1 MAQQLTHA
9 FISKPLTPGR
19 YFDTTKGLHLFVKV
33 NGRKYW
39 IFRFTMAG
47 KRHDLG
53 LGPYPE
59 VALAGAREEALRL
72 RQAIRRGENPLAKT
86 QVEAAPSKP
95 TFSVFS
101 SEFIQTHAAQWQ
113 NAKHIDQWHS
123 TLRDYAF
130 PVIGEIPVDQVA
142 TEHILR
148 ILTPIWSEKT
158 ETASRLRGRIE
169 RVLGAATAQQLRSGL
184 NPAQW
189 RGHLEYTLPAPK
201 RVKRVKHHAAL
212 PYRMVHEVICALQEK
227 DCTSAL
233 ALEFLILTAART
245 GEVRFAKWSE
255 IQDNLW
261 VVPAGR
267 MKAKREHRVPLTTR
281 CLEILAIARSVLGSA
296 EYIFHRDSRP
306 LSNVAMANLL
316 EGIAPGNTVHGFR
329 STFRDWVA
337 EETEHPSDV
346 AEMALA
352 HKIENPVEASYRRGD
367 LLNRRRRLMD
377 DWANYCGNAPTQ
389 NVLSIDRRAA

>member
-9 FISKPLTPGR
+9 FISKALTPGR
-19 YFDTTKGLHLFVKV
+19 YFDTTKGLHLLVKD

-39 IFRFTMAG
+39 ICRFTWAHE
-47 KRHDLG
+47 RHERSF
-53 LGPYPE
+53 GPYPE
-59 VALAGAREEALRL
+59 VPLAEAREKALRL
-72 RQAIRRGENPLAKT
+72 RQAIRRGENPLAET
-86 QVEAAPSKP
+86 QTEVVPTRP
-95 TFSVFS
+95 TFSTFAF
-101 SEFIQTHAAQWQ
+101 EFIRTHAAQWR
-113 NAKHIDQWHS
+113 NAKHVDQWRN

-130 PVIGEIPVDQVA
+130 PIIGEIPVDQV
-142 TEHILR
+142 TTDHILR

-201 RVKRVKHHAAL
+201 RVKRVTHHAAL
-212 PYRMVHEVICALQEK
+212 AYRMVHDLIGVLQNK
-227 DCTSAL
+227 DCVSAL

-261 VVPAGR
+261 IVPADR
-267 MKAKREHRVPLTTR
+267 MKGRKEHRVPLTDR
-281 CLEILAIARSVLGSA
+281 CLEILAIARSVLGNA
-296 EYIFHRDSRP
+296 EYIFHRNGRP
-306 LSNVAMANLL
+306 LSNVAMAKLL
-316 EGIAPGNTVHGFR
+316 EGIVPGYTVHGFR
-329 STFRDWVA
+329 STFRDWAA

-367 LLNRRRRLMD
+367 LLNRRRRLME
-377 DWANYCGNAPTQ
+377 DWADYCSKTPTP
-389 NVLSIDRRAA
+389 NVLLLDRRAA